1 MPVYNATL
9 LNPACGNTY
18 TVPITADTHE
28 AAVIEAKRVH
38 GYQVLSVQHIPANE
52 VTVDRSR
59 ENTTSI

>member
-18 TVPITADTHE
+18 VVPITADTFE
-28 AAVIEAKRVH
+28 QAVIEAKRVH
-38 GYQVLSVQHIPANE
+38 GYQVLSVQHLPREE
-52 VTVDRSR
+52 VLVDRSR